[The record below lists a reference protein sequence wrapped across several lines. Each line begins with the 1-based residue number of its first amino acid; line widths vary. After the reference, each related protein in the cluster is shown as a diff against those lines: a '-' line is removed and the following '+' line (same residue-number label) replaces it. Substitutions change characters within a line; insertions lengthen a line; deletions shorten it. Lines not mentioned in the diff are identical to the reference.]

1 MPHKEYSARMRK
13 AQTMLKS
20 KTFMIYFYIFIC
32 RISLVE
38 YSDGAECIAEVGM
51 AFVMMKT
58 AEKLK
63 ERGFVDET

>member
-1 MPHKEYSARMRK
+1 
-13 AQTMLKS
+13 MLKS
-20 KTFMIYFYIFIC
+20 KTFMIYFYIFNIFIC

-63 ERGFVDET
+63 ERVFIDENSI